1 MSKISILGSYLDE
14 GPRGIHLRWNLP
26 QCISINKLKAMD
38 WEFKIYR
45 RSSREKDYHK
55 YSKKIN
61 YVNFSKIHKP
71 VLRTLSIKHQQHKQQ
86 ELLFSFKEPLI
97 YLEFI
102 LKDHLSLP
110 YPRRH
115 RGPIGRKIKPS
126 QHKVDAYFRKVK
138 VDSDSDAKKLTLQN
152 VQFDTVLLTLANCTV
167 NDIASIKYLTES
179 DYCKCNCWK
188 KLPELPEGIIPVE
201 INEETSTYDV
211 NDVKYVEYL
220 KAINDRLKSVANRYS
235 EIIDK
240 PEDYASKYIKIIPKE
255 QSEVQNIDCNNK
267 ITINISDNNTDSVR
281 KMLHIAATDPN
292 MARLL
297 GLYYVDTSVKAKD
310 LYDYKIVF
318 LNQKERCDGEDSVS
332 PSVCGLLLHVGGK
345 TNKLPKPIFH
355 TEQLPGFSWK
365 GSNPLARVG
374 IYFKSEKWSRNEIL
388 PLFYDIKRDENLL
401 TGKNDGPVPVQIDK
415 DADGTSKLLFSDEPL
430 EMGKYSYSARS
441 IDIFGRVSAYTN
453 TRTSGSSIILKDTLP
468 PPTPK
473 LLKSSISNESE
484 KYIGTFSFEYGYQ
497 QHVQA
502 PDATKVRLYW
512 REDSLAMTE
521 TDTIHT
527 INDNGDGSS
536 SITFKNLN
544 EQELLKFDGG
554 AIALDSRRKDTHS
567 QIQRYQPVSNTMR
580 QNISIV
586 EVQEK
591 SLIIKN
597 EFSTVFQVGDIC
609 QLRSSKKNRS
619 NWDKWKE
626 VELDHPKAI
635 YPVKLID
642 PECTINN
649 VYTNGTYGNCEICV
663 NFNLLEPDLFKSYKI
678 NNYEIQFSTLGAAS
692 NDKPYLQPR
701 FGLIDN
707 TLCNNIATIQNGSFT
722 LTPSIPDEEK
732 YIVMGLHFK
741 SGSIALDVMGGE
753 VALVF
758 DEKEEDIQC
767 SLGGKDDFIFRVL
780 GHYVTDNNDPVILV
794 KISKEDID
802 EIGTA
807 IEQKKCS
814 CFYYPPYIVTGEI
827 KLYSEMPSDKKDPYW
842 INRAESQVVQGF
854 FAASTVDERK
864 NESDLSLPC
873 EASIV
878 KPVDGSLIPSP
889 PVPYVFNKTK
899 GSSTPPDS
907 EGRSLVSLAISTSP
921 SAVLRLEVAR
931 ALDTTLIM
939 TAKKKWLGGVD
950 YEGDMMP
957 VLPKIAG
964 SISMNDQGKYIFE
977 IDGFSTTRF
986 NDDFNIDI
994 LKNSRVRVILKEN
1007 IDECVN
1013 PLITPKT
1020 ELFFKATKVGKVNHD
1035 EKKLELVL
1043 SGNSEEME
1051 QIPRGADC
1059 EIQIAPN
1066 FSDLAK
1072 LDSFLTMLANDS
1084 SNNDAFSI
1092 VTKVPI
1098 AVTGDITSYI
1108 DDIPGIG
1115 SNRFFYK
1122 ARYVDIADNH
1132 LKWSESSVPIYQLDT
1147 TAPKVPKNVKKSI
1160 YKEYVL
1166 LSWDVSD
1173 ENGLWG
1179 YLINGSEY
1187 EIGEQLIYQPL
1198 SFPLEQVI
1206 FPKRVEADEE
1216 NIEILIVDIA
1226 DPDKQ
1231 LEIAYEYISKS
1242 EDNKNVVLGIEF
1254 LEAQT
1259 KNISIAVTVKN
1270 SDENFTFETFDR
1282 NRWVYVDKP
1291 DNNNYEICALK
1302 KVFYKGKDIV
1312 IKSKKQEV

>member
-1 MSKISILGSYLDE
+1 MSNIGILGSYLDE
-14 GPRGIHLRWNLP
+14 GPKGIHLRWNLP
-26 QCISINKLKAMD
+26 QCIKFDRLQAMD

-45 RSSREKDYHK
+45 KASSKKNYDAH
-55 YSKKIN
+55 SKKIN
-61 YVNFSKIHKP
+61 YVNFSKIYKP
-71 VLRTLSIKHQQHKQQ
+71 VLRTLSIEHQQRKQQ
-86 ELLFSFKEPLI
+86 ELLFSFNEPLI
-97 YLEFI
+97 YLELI

-115 RGPIGRKIKPS
+115 RIPMGRKIKPS
-126 QHKVDAYFRKVK
+126 QHKVDAYYRKIK
-138 VDSDSDAKKLTLQN
+138 VDSDSDAKKLTLQK
-152 VQFDTVLLTLANCTV
+152 VQFDTVLLTLDNCTV
-167 NDIASIKYLTES
+167 EDIDKIRYLTES
-179 DYCKCNCWK
+179 DYCKSNCWE
-188 KLPELPEGIIPVE
+188 ELS
-201 INEETSTYDV
+201 ETTKPIDV
-211 NDVKYVEYL
+211 NDNKYSD
-220 KAINDRLKSVANRYS
+220 AIQERLNLVVNRYS
-235 EIIDK
+235 EIYTPNDYVDKYKQIIIDIL
-240 PEDYASKYIKIIPKE
+240 EYQTDSQEHICDDNIK
-255 QSEVQNIDCNNK
+255 
-267 ITINISDNNTDSVR
+267 INISNSVTDLR

-297 GLYYVDTSVKAKD
+297 GLYYVDKSVEAKH

-318 LNQKERCDGEDSVS
+318 LNQKERCDGEDSKS
-332 PSVCGLLLHVGGK
+332 PSVCGLLLNAGGK
-345 TNKLPKPIFH
+345 TNELRKPTFH

-365 GSNPLARVG
+365 GSDPLARVG

-388 PLFYDIKRDENLL
+388 PLFYDIKRGNELL
-401 TGKNDGPVPVQIDK
+401 TGKESGPVPVNIDK
-415 DADGTSKLLFSDEPL
+415 NGENKSLLLFTDKPL
-430 EMGKYSYSARS
+430 EMGKYAYSVRS

-453 TRTSGSSIILKDTLP
+453 TRTSGSRITLKDTLP
-468 PPTPK
+468 PPVPK
-473 LLKSSISNESE
+473 LLKSSI
-484 KYIGTFSFEYGYQ
+484 YHDTDVDTYTGTFSFEYGYQ
-497 QHVQA
+497 QHMQA
-502 PDATKVRLYW
+502 PDASKICLYW
-512 REDSLAMTE
+512 REDSLTITE
-521 TDTIHT
+521 TDTINA
-527 INDNGDGSS
+527 IKDNPDGSIL
-536 SITFKNLN
+536 ITFQNLN
-544 EQELLKFDGG
+544 EQDLSKFDGG
-554 AIALDSRRKDTHS
+554 TISLDSRRKETHS
-567 QIQRYQPVSNTMR
+567 RIQRYQPVSNTIR
-580 QNISIV
+580 QNISII
-586 EVQEK
+586 EVQGN

-597 EFSTVFQVGDIC
+597 EYYMVFQVGDIC
-609 QLRSSKKNRS
+609 QLRSSKNNRS
-619 NWDKWKE
+619 NWHKWKDIPIQSP
-626 VELDHPKAI
+626 VNSITPQEL
-635 YPVKLID
+635 LE

-649 VYTNGTYGNCEICV
+649 FYTNATYGNCELCV
-663 NFNLLEPDLFKSYKI
+663 NFNLLEPDLFKGYKI
-678 NNYEIQFSTLGAAS
+678 NDYEIQFSTLGAVS

-707 TLCNNIATIQNGSFT
+707 NPCNNIATMQNGSFT
-722 LTPSIPDEEK
+722 LTPNTSDEEDKKK
-732 YIVMGLHFK
+732 YIVMGLKFD
-741 SGSIALDVMGGE
+741 SSFTLDVMGGE
-753 VALVF
+753 VALIF
-758 DEKEEDIQC
+758 NEENEDIQC
-767 SLGGKDDFIFRVL
+767 SLGKKDDFIFRVL
-780 GHYVTDNNDPVILV
+780 GYYVTDNNNPVILV
-794 KISKEDID
+794 RIPKEDINK
-802 EIGTA
+802 IGTA

-814 CFYYPPYIVTGEI
+814 CFYYPPYIVTGQI
-827 KLYSEMPSDKKDPYW
+827 KLYSEMSSNKKDPYW
-842 INRAESQVVQGF
+842 INRVESQVLQGF

-864 NESDLSLPC
+864 NESELSLPC
-873 EASIV
+873 EVSIV
-878 KPVDGSLIPSP
+878 KPMDDSLIPRS
-889 PVPYVFNKTK
+889 PVPDVFNETK

-907 EGRSLVSLAISTSP
+907 EGRSLVSLAILTSP

-939 TAKKKWLGGVD
+939 NAKQKWLGGMD

-964 SISMNDQGKYIFE
+964 SINMNDQGKYIFG
-977 IDGFSTTRF
+977 IDSFSTTRF

-994 LKNSRVRVILKEN
+994 LKNSRVKVILKEN

-1013 PLITPKT
+1013 PSITPKT

-1051 QIPRGADC
+1051 QVPRGADC

-1098 AVTGDITSYI
+1098 AVTGNITSYI

-1173 ENGLWG
+1173 ESGLWG

-1187 EIGEQLIYQPL
+1187 GREEQLIYQPL

-1206 FPKRVEADEE
+1206 FSKRIMSNEE
-1216 NIEILIVDIA
+1216 DIEISIIDITE
-1226 DPDKQ
+1226 PNKQ
-1231 LEIAYEYISKS
+1231 LDIAYEYISKS
-1242 EDNKNVVLGIEF
+1242 EHNEVEEEVNYVLGIEF
-1254 LEAQT
+1254 LEEQT
-1259 KNISIAVTVKN
+1259 KNLSITVTEKS
-1270 SDENFTFETFDR
+1270 SDQNTIVETFDR
-1282 NRWVYVDKP
+1282 NRQAVFLESDSDK
-1291 DNNNYEICALK
+1291 YKIYALK
-1302 KVFYKGKDIV
+1302 KVSYKNEYIV